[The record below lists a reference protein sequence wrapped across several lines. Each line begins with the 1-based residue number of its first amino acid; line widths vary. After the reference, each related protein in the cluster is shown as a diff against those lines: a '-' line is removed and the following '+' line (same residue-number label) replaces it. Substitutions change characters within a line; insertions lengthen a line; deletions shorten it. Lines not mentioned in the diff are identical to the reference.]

1 MKNQRPRG
9 WIQFS
14 PNTEMN
20 DLIKYHSL
28 GVINRTPNSF
38 SDSGLSLNSS
48 FFDQQIKAFLDD
60 PKVII
65 DIGFESTAPMNQSIT
80 STLEW
85 ERFELFLEAIK
96 KFDLN
101 KRIVSFDTY
110 KIANFLRMHQALSAL
125 YQEAQFIFND
135 VSGVLDN
142 ELRNALISFKGPKF
156 YYIYTFS
163 HIPERGHVCDHMNY
177 LDETSD
183 VLFQCQ
189 KAFLRAVTFFKELGM
204 ESQLLLDPGFGF
216 SKTFDQN
223 WKLINSFGELSKGL
237 VSLGI
242 KNPMVIG
249 LSKKSFLKKAIN
261 SSDVDLLEKIH
272 GECLKKMKL
281 ATHHQL
287 LFRVHDTRVLKGL

>member
-1 MKNQRPRG
+1 MKNQRPRA

-14 PNTEMN
+14 LNTKMN
-20 DLIKYHSL
+20 DLLKYHSL

-38 SDSGLSLNSS
+38 SDSGLSLNPSY
-48 FFDQQIKAFLDD
+48 FDQQLKAFLDD

-65 DIGFESTAPMNQSIT
+65 DIGFESTAPMNQSIA
-80 STLEW
+80 SSLEW

-101 KRIVSFDTY
+101 NRLVSFDTY
-110 KIANFLRMHQALSAL
+110 KIANFLRMHQALISL
-125 YQEAQFIFND
+125 YPKAQFIFND
-135 VSGVLDN
+135 VSGVLDS
-142 ELRNALISFKGPKF
+142 ELKNALLSFKGSKF

-163 HIPERGHVCDHMNY
+163 HIPERNYVCDHMNY
-177 LDETSD
+177 LNETSD

-189 KAFLRAVTFFKELGM
+189 EAFLKAVTFFRELGM

-223 WKLINSFGELSKGL
+223 WKLINSFGELSTGL

-242 KNPMVIG
+242 MNPMVIG

-261 SSDVDLLEKIH
+261 SSEVELLEKLH
-272 GECLKKMKL
+272 GECLKKMKQ

-287 LFRVHDTRVLKGL
+287 LFRVHDIQVLKGL